1 MCGRLKWFY
10 KILNWVRNYTIAWIA
25 LVQLQFVLQFDEEVI
40 AWTCNGFQKIL
51 KNYKIHCLKIIETK
65 QNIYDYTIEK
75 YKRKIVTFKRIIHNY
90 KPITIEKNQKIKS
103 LQIIENSVCVTTQQ
117 RNIKEGY
124 VTLKIIM
131 HGYSH

>member
-1 MCGRLKWFY
+1 M
-10 KILNWVRNYTIAWIA
+10 N
-25 LVQLQFVLQFDEEVI
+25 VQWLS
-40 AWTCNGFQKIL
+40 
-51 KNYKIHCLKIIETK
+51 KNIKELEDSLLKIIETK

>member
-1 MCGRLKWFY
+1 M
-10 KILNWVRNYTIAWIA
+10 N
-25 LVQLQFVLQFDEEVI
+25 VQWLS
-40 AWTCNGFQKIL
+40 
-51 KNYKIHCLKIIETK
+51 KNIKELEDSLLKIIETK

-117 RNIKEGY
+117 RNIKEGC
-124 VTLKIIM
+124 VTLKIII